1 MAYMPGRNET
11 MKKVTGI
18 TITDASVLENNI
30 ISATVRIKGSVKEAE
45 VNPKW
50 VADKLEYTVTIR
62 AHLAEVLE
70 LYGADL
76 RIAIAGRL
84 RKCSGEFVESLR
96 NTTHSLSALDALID
110 AATPETAGSGKKAE
124 AAKLRTM
131 LKGMGLSDEEIDRK
145 LAEL

>member
-1 MAYMPGRNET
+1 

-18 TITDASVLENNI
+18 HVYECTCADDVVTATIGIT
-30 ISATVRIKGSVKEAE
+30 GSVKEAE

-50 VADKLEYTVTIR
+50 IATKLSYTVTIR
-62 AHLAEVLE
+62 CPLADVLT

-76 RIAIAGRL
+76 RIAVAGRL
-84 RKCSGEFVESLR
+84 RKCDYDFVKSLDGS
-96 NTTHSLSALDALID
+96 THSLNALDAMID
-110 AATPETAGSGKKAE
+110 AATPETAGSGAKAQ

-131 LKGMGLSDEEIDRK
+131 LKGMGLSDEEIDKK